1 MMKWYDVRL
10 WKWAIICLFVGLM
23 LTSFLSC
30 GTQKAV
36 TKQTYLKDE
45 LNEKKFD
52 SLFIARMAYSF
63 EQWLHYQKQENDKS
77 VKDSS
82 YVKDS
87 TATRFDAQGNKVG
100 EDRFHYESHI
110 RTEKDIQKLLDSIS
124 HYRLLKDSVAI
135 YRHRLDSLS
144 NIKDSSG
151 NTVKTVEKQLTTA
164 QKIYIQIGQLFCFCL
179 VIIALYLLYTI
190 KKGNILRK

>member
-1 MMKWYDVRL
+1 MKWYDVRL
-10 WKWAIICLFVGLM
+10 WKWAITCLLVGLM
-23 LTSFLSC
+23 LASFTSC
-30 GTQKAV
+30 GTSKTV

-52 SLFIARMAYSF
+52 SLFTARMAYSF
-63 EQWLHYQKQENDKS
+63 EQWLHYQKQESDKS

-87 TATRFDAQGNKVG
+87 TATRFDAQGNKIG
-100 EDRFHYESHI
+100 EDRFHYESHV
-110 RTEKDIQKLLDSIS
+110 RTEKDVQKLLDSIS

-144 NIKDSSG
+144 NIKRSSEIS
-151 NTVKTVEKQLTTA
+151 VKTVEKPLTTA

-179 VIIALYLLYTI
+179 VIVILYLLY
-190 KKGNILRK
+190 ILRKKYS